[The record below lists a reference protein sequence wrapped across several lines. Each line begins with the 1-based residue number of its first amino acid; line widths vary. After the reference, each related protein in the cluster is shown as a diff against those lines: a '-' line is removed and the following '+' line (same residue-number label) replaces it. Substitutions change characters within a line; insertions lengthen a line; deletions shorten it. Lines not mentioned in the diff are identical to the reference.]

1 MAFLKS
7 AVRARAAQIPTFTR
21 VSTEVRPSPSV
32 RPAVSELD
40 VVEGMQFDRG
50 YISPYFVTDQERM
63 VTEFDNARVLITDKK
78 ISSIQD
84 LVSVLERVA
93 RDGAPLLII
102 AEDIEGEA
110 LATLVVNKARGVLN
124 VAAIKAPS
132 FGDHRKAMLQDIA
145 VLTGGQVISEE
156 VGLSLDTAD
165 LSMLGTATKA
175 TITKDT
181 TTLVSDAGNKADIDK
196 HIAQIRQELDRTDSD
211 YDKEKLSERLAKL
224 AGGVAVIK
232 VGAATESESS
242 PPAMVKPAVV
252 SDHRQVVVQPAVK
265 VPNSLLLAAVVR
277 FLRWKWSLE
286 LYPPVSNSLLAAAVV
301 RDHHSLVPIK
311 NNTNV
316 NIDHMRLINV
326 DLAHLVGKVQ
336 VPTEGMPR
344 QQMTV
349 PISPT
354 PDITDEVVFE
364 HATGPQRYFVPR
376 YSLAIANSQYQIDLE
391 PSGSD
396 WSLVVYLDRFAA
408 PAIQPLVVDGQALTH
423 EIAVVLTH
431 NLLAGTAVVGRKELV
446 FQEVTAAGDRLQAAL
461 RVSGLPERD
470 QIYHALTDSI
480 YGAAL
485 MVRRILTVG
494 IPVPQAQVVASGNST
509 IRATRA
515 FNFDTGVEGGEGDVL
530 WELKTATDRM
540 MTPRGKAAIVS
551 LGMVDFDQVSL
562 SQLQGLNYSW
572 NSILGNVMGQNLL
585 PPGQVF
591 AVRTNQGHYAKVKV
605 LTYGPGGYNL
615 TVQWV
620 TYSTDAQ
627 SAQSRFREAI
637 RTLDCAIAPSPFLFP
652 PTLHGY
658 VYSQLKAISGRSSD
672 LKRITVN
679 SHNYYQDRTKPN
691 RFFTL
696 PDSFKLARRPE
707 IPHRPLVSVRVI
719 PTEGQVLEGAQVI
732 LHYAAL
738 PYLNPARLE
747 AATPELLTHVPADL
761 RAQGLEFDRLKVDPS
776 KTYLRVAKP
785 GSRIDGPY
793 QLRSRAVVDVKD
805 GIADTLNLSLEEF
818 QPIFDG
824 MFSDA
829 TIMFGQ
835 VTVDLGDQGWRESSI
850 PFVARM
856 DDLIG
861 EVFNY
866 DRRPEVTEEHVSL
879 SLQNC
884 IESPVRVTALGV
896 DLKQGDRPI
905 SVASLAPGV
914 ALPVLLNPGES
925 LALTI
930 TPAEAL
936 GDGQPVEVA
945 FDLSGVAVVPDREA
959 IMQAIFD
966 PTASVK
972 PSRHITVE
980 TFAELFDLT
989 NPILAIVVDFEHGT
1003 SARLTP
1009 SDLKTVVQVSLPMSA
1024 ITDCMLRQP
1033 LPTDYRYRVTLIHRS
1048 GSQTRS
1054 DWHTDTTPYLIPLL
1068 P

>member
-1 MAFLKS
+1 MATFQKS
-7 AVRARAAQIPTFTR
+7 AAAVSAQTPLLALNNQSVVRAVQAPAFTR
-21 VSTEVRPSPSV
+21 VSTEVRPSPAV
-32 RPAVSELD
+32 RPAVS
-40 VVEGMQFDRG
+40 G
-50 YISPYFVTDQERM
+50 
-63 VTEFDNARVLITDKK
+63 
-78 ISSIQD
+78 
-84 LVSVLERVA
+84 
-93 RDGAPLLII
+93 
-102 AEDIEGEA
+102 
-110 LATLVVNKARGVLN
+110 
-124 VAAIKAPS
+124 
-132 FGDHRKAMLQDIA
+132 
-145 VLTGGQVISEE
+145 
-156 VGLSLDTAD
+156 
-165 LSMLGTATKA
+165 
-175 TITKDT
+175 
-181 TTLVSDAGNKADIDK
+181 
-196 HIAQIRQELDRTDSD
+196 
-211 YDKEKLSERLAKL
+211 
-224 AGGVAVIK
+224 
-232 VGAATESESS
+232 SS
-242 PPAMVKPAVV
+242 PSAAVV
-252 SDHRQVVVQPAVK
+252 RDHRQAAVQPAVK
-265 VPNSLLLAAVVR
+265 VSDSQV
-277 FLRWKWSLE
+277 
-286 LYPPVSNSLLAAAVV
+286 AAAVV
-301 RDHHSLVPIK
+301 RDHRSVVPIK

-316 NIDHMRLINV
+316 NIDHLRLINV
-326 DLAHLVGKVQ
+326 DLAHLVGQVQ
-336 VPTEGMPR
+336 VPTEGQPR
-344 QQMTV
+344 REMTV

-364 HATGPQRYFVPR
+364 DATGSQRYFVPR
-376 YSLAIANSQYQIDLE
+376 YSLAMANSQYQIALE

-396 WSLVVYLDRFAA
+396 WSLVIYLDRFAA
-408 PAIQPLVVDGQALTH
+408 PAIQPQVADGQALTH
-423 EIAVVLTH
+423 EVAVVLTH
-431 NLLAGTAVVGRKELV
+431 NLLSGTTVVGRKELV
-446 FQEVTAAGDRLQAAL
+446 FQEVTAAGDRLRAVL

-480 YGAAL
+480 YGTAL
-485 MVRRILTVG
+485 TVRRILTVG
-494 IPVPQAQVVASGNST
+494 IPVPQAQVVASGKNT
-509 IRATRA
+509 IRGTWA
-515 FNFDTGVEGGEGDVL
+515 FNFDTGVEGGEGDV
-530 WELKTATDRM
+530 WWQQKTATDRA
-540 MTPRGKAAIVS
+540 MTPRGKAAIAS
-551 LGMVDFDQVSL
+551 LGMVNFDQVSL
-562 SQLQGLNYSW
+562 SQLQGLNYSTA
-572 NSILGNVMGQNLL
+572 SIPGNVRGQNLL
-585 PPGQVF
+585 LPGQVF

-605 LTYGPGGYNL
+605 LTYDYNL

-707 IPHRPLVSVRVI
+707 IPHRPLASVQVI
-719 PTEGQVLEGAQVI
+719 PTEGEALEGAQVT
-732 LHYAAL
+732 LRYAAL

-747 AATPELLTHVPADL
+747 AATAELLTHVPADL
-761 RAQGLEFDRLKVDPS
+761 RAQGLELDRLEVDPS
-776 KTYLRVAKP
+776 KTQLRVAKP
-785 GSRIDGPY
+785 GSGVDGPY
-793 QLRSRAVVDVKD
+793 QPRPGAVVDVKD
-805 GIADTLNLSLEEF
+805 GIADILNLSLDEF

-866 DRRPEVTEEHVSL
+866 DRRPEVANGQVSL

-884 IESPVRVTALGV
+884 IESPVRVTALGA
-896 DLKQGDRPI
+896 DLKQGDRAI
-905 SVASLAPGV
+905 AVASITPGV
-914 ALPVLLNPGES
+914 TLPVLLNPGES

-936 GDGQPVEVA
+936 GDGQPVDVA
-945 FDLSGVAVVPDREA
+945 FDLNSVAVVPDREA
-959 IMQAIFD
+959 IVQAIFD
-966 PTASVK
+966 PTVSVQ

-980 TFAELFDLT
+980 TFAELFEQT

-1054 DWHTDTTPYLIPLL
+1054 DWQTDTSPYLIPPL